1 MGAAPL
7 ELVGVLDGLW
17 EGAQDEL
24 VSGVLARVDDFLQ
37 HVDDDVSL
45 QLLSLLGLVQ
55 KGETDVS
62 SSLLL
67 TGNEAVDVEVDE
79 AMLLGEFLNHFL
91 S

>member
-1 MGAAPL
+1 M
-7 ELVGVLDGLW
+7 GVLDGLW

-24 VSGVLARVDDFLQ
+24 VSGVLARVYDFLQ